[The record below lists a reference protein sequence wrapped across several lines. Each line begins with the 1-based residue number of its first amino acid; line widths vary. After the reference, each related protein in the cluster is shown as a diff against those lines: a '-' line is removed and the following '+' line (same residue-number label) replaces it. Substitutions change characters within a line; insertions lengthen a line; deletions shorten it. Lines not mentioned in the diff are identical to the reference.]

1 MPIVVGFKEE
11 TITKRKKKKI
21 ERKKESGFCE

>member
-21 ERKKESGFCE
+21 ERKKGVKIL